1 MWAALLGKLEDRSAL
16 VGIVGLGY
24 VGLPVA
30 TSFAAAG
37 YKVLGV
43 DTDGSRVARLRA
55 GNSYIRDVAD
65 DQIEE
70 LVGAGRLRASTSYR
84 GLAQADAIIVSVST
98 PLSNGIPDVSGI
110 ERPGDP

>member
-1 MWAALLGKLEDRSAL
+1 MWAALIGKLEDRSAL

-55 GNSYIRDVAD
+55 GNSYIQDVAD

-70 LVGAGRLRASTSYR
+70 LVGSGRLRASTSYR
-84 GLAQADAIIVSVST
+84 GLAQAENSLRRST
-98 PLSNGIPDVSGI
+98 PK
-110 ERPGDP
+110 